1 MQNISSLGPWRRRIV
16 IRFGKVFLQKLGQ
29 FQARHSLISTGPF
42 IDKGEFPWAGHLEQG
57 TGAIRAELDRLL
69 ERPEDIPAF
78 HVMSPDQYKISTGDS
93 WKTFALRVFNKR
105 ITENCELCPDTA
117 RLLEQVPGL
126 RNAWFSIL
134 APGYRIP
141 PHFGPTRAVVRCHL
155 GLRVPADNDNCW
167 IRVDREIRHWHEGE
181 CLFFDDT
188 FEHEVRNDTDELRAV
203 LFIDVDR
210 PADFVG
216 RTVNSILLRMI
227 RLSTYVQTPLKN
239 LAAWNRTRGI
249 GP

>member
-1 MQNISSLGPWRRRIV
+1 MQNVSSLGPWRRRVV
-16 IRFGKVFLQKLGQ
+16 IRFGKVLLQKLGQ

-42 IDKGEFPWAGHLEQG
+42 IDNGEFPWVEHLDQG

-93 WKTFALRVFNKR
+93 WKTFAFYVFNKR

-117 RLLEQVPGL
+117 RILEQVPGL

-167 IRVDREIRHWHEGE
+167 IRVDREIRHWREGE
-181 CLFFDDT
+181 WLFFDDT

-210 PADFVG
+210 PSDFVG
-216 RTVNSILLRMI
+216 HMVNSILLRMI

-239 LAAWNRTRGI
+239 LAAWNRTRGVAR
-249 GP
+249 